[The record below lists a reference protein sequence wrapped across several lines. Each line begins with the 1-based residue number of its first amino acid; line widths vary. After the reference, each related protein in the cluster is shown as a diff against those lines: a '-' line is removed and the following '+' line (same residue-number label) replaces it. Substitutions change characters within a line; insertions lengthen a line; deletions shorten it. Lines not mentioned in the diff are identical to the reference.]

1 LKTAFVSKCNS
12 LLTSENQKFT
22 DLPTSKSSIKMSDLL
37 NFNLP
42 KHEENAIIKV
52 VGVGGGGSNAV
63 NYMYNKGINGVDFV
77 VCNTDA
83 QALDNSPILNKMQ
96 LGHTLTKGRGAGARP
111 EVGRD
116 AAMESIEEIRA
127 LFHSDLQM
135 VFVTA
140 GMGGGTG
147 TGAAPVI
154 AQVAKEMGILT
165 VGIVTVPFA
174 FENKK
179 RTAQATAGIE
189 EMRKAVDTLLIIR
202 NDKLR
207 ELYGN
212 LSLSNAF
219 SHADDVL
226 CTAAK
231 SIAELITITGIVN
244 VDMNDV
250 ITVMRGSGVAIM
262 GSGRAQGE
270 DQAIRAVQMAME
282 SPLLNDDDITGASH
296 ILLNITYGNNELKMD
311 EIGEITDFIQ
321 DLAGPEADI
330 IWGYGKDEQLGEDI
344 CVNVIATGF
353 AAKEIATLLP
363 LNAVKEAP
371 APTPVFVLGDA
382 PTVAV
387 VEPSPVVE
395 ENPVFTLDTTPVV
408 EEAPAAMPVA
418 VVVEETPVVAETAPL
433 TEMPVAEVTEEPFKL
448 VVADE
453 IELEIENSFESN
465 PTVEEPIKQGAL
477 FSFEEFEKAELANAE
492 MMKMEVE
499 EPEIPE
505 LSTFKIQE
513 NNTAE
518 TPVIPSFESIRQTS
532 DREIPETQMTFK
544 PEVVAEN
551 RPPRTELMARNKERE
566 ARIREYTMRMKSP
579 NGLNE
584 LENEPAYLRRKV
596 TLDEGTHSSENTVSR
611 TISREVTD
619 ENGNTRIELRSNN
632 PYLHDNVD

>member
-1 LKTAFVSKCNS
+1 
-12 LLTSENQKFT
+12 
-22 DLPTSKSSIKMSDLL
+22 MSDLL

-42 KHEENAIIKV
+42 KQEENAIIKV

-63 NYMYNKGINGVDFV
+63 NYMFNKGINGVDFV

-116 AAMESIEEIRA
+116 AAMESIEEIRE

-321 DLAGPEADI
+321 ELAGPEADI

-382 PTVAV
+382 PAAG

-395 ENPVFTLDTTPVV
+395 ENPVFTLENTPEV
-408 EEAPAAMPVA
+408 EEIPVA
-418 VVVEETPVVAETAPL
+418 PVAEVVVETPIIAETAQL
-433 TEMPVAEVTEEPFKL
+433 AEMPIAEVTEEPFKL

-453 IELEIENSFESN
+453 IELEIENTFEAN
-465 PTVEEPIKQGAL
+465 ATAEEPIKQGAL
-477 FSFEEFEKAELANAE
+477 FSFAEFEKAELANE
-492 MMKMEVE
+492 ETVKMELE

-513 NNTAE
+513 NNTTD
-518 TPVIPSFESIRQTS
+518 TPVIPSFESIGPTS
-532 DREIPETQMTFK
+532 DRVISETQMTFK
-544 PEVVAEN
+544 PEVVVEN

-596 TLDEGTHSSENTVSR
+596 TLDEGNHSSENTVSR

>member
-1 LKTAFVSKCNS
+1 
-12 LLTSENQKFT
+12 
-22 DLPTSKSSIKMSDLL
+22 MSDLL

-42 KHEENAIIKV
+42 KQEENAIIKV

-83 QALDNSPILNKMQ
+83 QSLDNSPILNKMQ

-262 GSGRAQGE
+262 GSGRANGE
-270 DQAIRAVQMAME
+270 GQALRAVQMAME

-382 PTVAV
+382 PTAV

-408 EEAPAAMPVA
+408 EETPEAPVA
-418 VVVEETPVVAETAPL
+418 AVVEETPMVAETAPL
-433 TEMPVAEVTEEPFKL
+433 AETHVETELTEEPFKL
-448 VVADE
+448 VIADE

-465 PTVEEPIKQGAL
+465 PTVEEPVKQGAL
-477 FSFEEFEKAELANAE
+477 FSFAEFEKAELANE
-492 MMKMEVE
+492 EPVKMELDE
-499 EPEIPE
+499 NEIPS
-505 LSTFKIQE
+505 LSIFKIQE
-513 NNTAE
+513 NTTAE
-518 TPVIPSFESIRQTS
+518 TPVIPSFESIGQTS
-532 DREIPETQMTFK
+532 DRVIPETQMTFK
-544 PEVVAEN
+544 PQVVAEN

-619 ENGNTRIELRSNN
+619 ENGNTRIELRTNN
-632 PYLHDNVD
+632 PFLHDNVD

>member
-1 LKTAFVSKCNS
+1 
-12 LLTSENQKFT
+12 
-22 DLPTSKSSIKMSDLL
+22 MSDLL

-42 KHEENAIIKV
+42 KQEENAIIKV

-63 NYMYNKGINGVDFV
+63 NYMFNKGINGVDFV

-83 QALDNSPILNKMQ
+83 QSLDNSPILNKMQ

-127 LFHSDLQM
+127 LFTPDLQM

-231 SIAELITITGIVN
+231 TIAELITITGIVN

-262 GSGRAQGE
+262 GSGRANGE
-270 DQAIRAVQMAME
+270 GQALRAVQLAME

-321 DLAGPEADI
+321 ELAGPEADI

-371 APTPVFVLGDA
+371 APAAVFILGDA
-382 PTVAV
+382 PTAQ
-387 VEPSPVVE
+387 VEVVE
-395 ENPVFTLDTTPVV
+395 EI
-408 EEAPAAMPVA
+408 PA
-418 VVVEETPVVAETAPL
+418 VVAETDTM
-433 TEMPVAEVTEEPFKL
+433 TESAVSEVTEEPFKL
-448 VVADE
+448 VLADE

-465 PTVEEPIKQGAL
+465 PTVEEPVKQVAL
-477 FSFEEFEKAELANAE
+477 FSFAEFEKAELANE
-492 MMKMEVE
+492 ETVKMELE

-513 NNTAE
+513 NTETE
-518 TPVIPSFESIRQTS
+518 TPFVPAFESIRPTS
-532 DREIPETQMTFK
+532 DREVPEVQMTFK
-544 PEVVAEN
+544 QEVATEN
-551 RPPRTELMARNKERE
+551 RPPRTELQARNKERE

-584 LENEPAYLRRKV
+584 LESEPAFMRRKV
-596 TLDEGTHSSENTVSR
+596 TLDEGNHSSENTVSR

-619 ENGNTRIELRSNN
+619 ENGNTRIELRTNN
-632 PYLHDNVD
+632 PFLHDNVD

>member
-1 LKTAFVSKCNS
+1 M
-12 LLTSENQKFT
+12 SE
-22 DLPTSKSSIKMSDLL
+22 LL

-42 KHEENAIIKV
+42 KQEENAIIKV

-63 NYMYNKGINGVDFV
+63 NYMFNKGINGVDFV

-83 QALDNSPILNKMQ
+83 QSLDNSPILNKMQ

-127 LFHSDLQM
+127 LFTPDLQM

-231 SIAELITITGIVN
+231 TIAELITITGIVN

-262 GSGRAQGE
+262 GSGRANGE
-270 DQAIRAVQMAME
+270 GQALRAVQLAME

-321 DLAGPEADI
+321 ELAGPEADI

-363 LNAVKEAP
+363 LNAVKEVPAP
-371 APTPVFVLGDA
+371 AAVFILGDTPTA
-382 PTVAV
+382 PVAV
-387 VEPSPVVE
+387 VEE
-395 ENPVFTLDTTPVV
+395 I
-408 EEAPAAMPVA
+408 PAI
-418 VVVEETPVVAETAPL
+418 VAETDTM
-433 TEMPVAEVTEEPFKL
+433 TESTVSEVAEEPFKL
-448 VVADE
+448 VLADE

-465 PTVEEPIKQGAL
+465 PTVEEPVKQVAL
-477 FSFEEFEKAELANAE
+477 FSFAEFEKADLANE
-492 MMKMEVE
+492 ETVKMELE
-499 EPEIPE
+499 EPAIPE

-513 NNTAE
+513 YTETE
-518 TPVIPSFESIRQTS
+518 TPFTPAFESIHPTS
-532 DREIPETQMTFK
+532 DREVPEVQMTFK
-544 PEVVAEN
+544 QEVATEN
-551 RPPRTELMARNKERE
+551 RPPRTELQARNKERE

-579 NGLNE
+579 SGLNE
-584 LENEPAYLRRKV
+584 LESEPAFMRRKV
-596 TLDEGTHSSENTVSR
+596 TLDEGNHSSENTVSR

-619 ENGNTRIELRSNN
+619 ENGNTRIELRTNN
-632 PYLHDNVD
+632 PFLHDNVD

>member
-1 LKTAFVSKCNS
+1 
-12 LLTSENQKFT
+12 
-22 DLPTSKSSIKMSDLL
+22 MSDLL

-42 KHEENAIIKV
+42 KQEENAIIKV

-63 NYMYNKGINGVDFV
+63 NYMFNKGINGVDFV

-83 QALDNSPILNKMQ
+83 QSLDNSPILNKMQ

-127 LFHSDLQM
+127 LFNSDLQM

-231 SIAELITITGIVN
+231 TIAELITITGIVN

-262 GSGRAQGE
+262 GSGRTNGE
-270 DQAIRAVQMAME
+270 GQALRAVQLAME

-321 DLAGPEADI
+321 ELAGPEADI

-371 APTPVFVLGDA
+371 APAAVFILGDA
-382 PTVAV
+382 PAAPVAV
-387 VEPSPVVE
+387 VEE
-395 ENPVFTLDTTPVV
+395 I
-408 EEAPAAMPVA
+408 PA
-418 VVVEETPVVAETAPL
+418 VVAETDTL
-433 TEMPVAEVTEEPFKL
+433 TETPVSEVNEEPFKL
-448 VVADE
+448 VLADE

-465 PTVEEPIKQGAL
+465 PTVEEPVKQVAL
-477 FSFEEFEKAELANAE
+477 FSFAEFEKAELASE
-492 MMKMEVE
+492 ETVKMELE
-499 EPEIPE
+499 EPAIPE

-513 NNTAE
+513 ITE
-518 TPVIPSFESIRQTS
+518 TEASFTPAFESIRPTS
-532 DREIPETQMTFK
+532 DREIPEVQMTFK
-544 PEVVAEN
+544 QEVAIEN
-551 RPPRTELMARNKERE
+551 RPPRTELQARNKERE
-566 ARIREYTMRMKSP
+566 ARIREYTMRMKSQT
-579 NGLNE
+579 GLNE
-584 LENEPAYLRRKV
+584 LESEPAFMRRKV
-596 TLDEGTHSSENTVSR
+596 TLDEGNHSSENTVSR

-619 ENGNTRIELRSNN
+619 ENGNTRIELRTNN
-632 PYLHDNVD
+632 PFLHDNVD

>member
-1 LKTAFVSKCNS
+1 
-12 LLTSENQKFT
+12 
-22 DLPTSKSSIKMSDLL
+22 MSDLL

-42 KHEENAIIKV
+42 KQEENAIIKV

-63 NYMYNKGINGVDFV
+63 NYMFNKGINGVDFV

-83 QALDNSPILNKMQ
+83 QSLDNSPILNKMQ

-127 LFHSDLQM
+127 LFNSDLQM

-231 SIAELITITGIVN
+231 TIAELITITGIVN

-262 GSGRAQGE
+262 GSGRANGE
-270 DQAIRAVQMAME
+270 GQALRAVQLAME

-321 DLAGPEADI
+321 ELAGPEADI

-371 APTPVFVLGDA
+371 APAAVFILGDA
-382 PTVAV
+382 PAAPVAV
-387 VEPSPVVE
+387 VEE
-395 ENPVFTLDTTPVV
+395 I
-408 EEAPAAMPVA
+408 PA
-418 VVVEETPVVAETAPL
+418 VVAETDTL
-433 TEMPVAEVTEEPFKL
+433 TESAVSEVNEEPFKL
-448 VVADE
+448 VLADE

-465 PTVEEPIKQGAL
+465 PTVEEPVKQVAL
-477 FSFEEFEKAELANAE
+477 FSFAEFEKAELASE
-492 MMKMEVE
+492 ETVKMELE
-499 EPEIPE
+499 EPAIPE

-513 NNTAE
+513 ITE
-518 TPVIPSFESIRQTS
+518 TEASFTPAFESIRPTS
-532 DREIPETQMTFK
+532 DREIPEVQMTFK
-544 PEVVAEN
+544 QEVAIEN
-551 RPPRTELMARNKERE
+551 RPPRTELQARNKERE
-566 ARIREYTMRMKSP
+566 ARIREYTMRMKSQT
-579 NGLNE
+579 GLNE
-584 LENEPAYLRRKV
+584 LESEPAFMRRKV
-596 TLDEGTHSSENTVSR
+596 TLDEGNHSSENTVSR

-619 ENGNTRIELRSNN
+619 ENGNTRIELRTNN
-632 PYLHDNVD
+632 PFLHDNVD

>member
-1 LKTAFVSKCNS
+1 V
-12 LLTSENQKFT
+12 LTSENQNIT
-22 DLPTSKSSIKMSDLL
+22 DLPTSKSYFKMSDLL

-42 KHEENAIIKV
+42 KQEENAIIKV

-63 NYMYNKGINGVDFV
+63 NYMFNKGINGVDFV

-83 QALDNSPILNKMQ
+83 QSLDNSPILNKMQ

-262 GSGRAQGE
+262 GSGRAHGE

-321 DLAGPEADI
+321 ELAGPEADI

-353 AAKEIATLLP
+353 APKEIATLLP

-371 APTPVFVLGDA
+371 EPTPVFVLADA
-382 PTVAV
+382 PTVAA

-395 ENPVFTLDTTPVV
+395 ENPVFSLETTPDV
-408 EEAPAAMPVA
+408 EEETLAPVA
-418 VVVEETPVVAETAPL
+418 VVEEETTVVAETAPMIE
-433 TEMPVAEVTEEPFKL
+433 TPVAEVTEEPFKL
-448 VVADE
+448 VLADE
-453 IELEIENSFESN
+453 IELEIENSFEVN
-465 PTVEEPIKQGAL
+465 PTVEEEPVKQVGL
-477 FSFEEFEKAELANAE
+477 FSFEEFEREELA
-492 MMKMEVE
+492 KMELQE

-513 NNTAE
+513 NTTAE
-518 TPVIPSFESIRQTS
+518 IPVLPSFESIRQTS
-532 DREIPETQMTFK
+532 DRLIPETQMTFK
-544 PEVVAEN
+544 QEQVSEN

-566 ARIREYTMRMKSP
+566 SRIREYTMRMKSP

-619 ENGNTRIELRSNN
+619 ENGNTRIELRTNN
-632 PYLHDNVD
+632 PFLHDNVD

>member
-1 LKTAFVSKCNS
+1 M
-12 LLTSENQKFT
+12 FT
-22 DLPTSKSSIKMSDLL
+22 DLPTSKSFIKMSDLL

-42 KHEENAIIKV
+42 KQEENAIIKV

-63 NYMYNKGINGVDFV
+63 NYMFNEGINGVDFV

-83 QALDNSPILNKMQ
+83 QALDNSPIINKMQ

-262 GSGRAQGE
+262 GSGRANGE
-270 DQAIRAVQMAME
+270 GQALRAVQMAME

-321 DLAGPEADI
+321 ELAGPEADI

-353 AAKEIATLLP
+353 APKEIATLLP
-363 LNAVKEAP
+363 LNAVKEVP
-371 APTPVFVLGDA
+371 EPTPVFVLAEVATVDA
-382 PTVAV
+382 
-387 VEPSPVVE
+387 VEPSPVAE
-395 ENPVFTLDTTPVV
+395 ENPVFSLDTTPVV
-408 EEAPAAMPVA
+408 EEETTAPIAL
-418 VVVEETPVVAETAPL
+418 VEEAPIVAETTSLA
-433 TEMPVAEVTEEPFKL
+433 EMPVAEVTEEPFRL
-448 VVADE
+448 VIADE
-453 IELEIENSFESN
+453 IEMEIENSFEVN
-465 PTVEEPIKQGAL
+465 PTVEEPVKQVAL

-492 MMKMEVE
+492 LAKMELQE
-499 EPEIPE
+499 ETEIPE
-505 LSTFKIQE
+505 LSRFKLQE
-513 NNTAE
+513 NTSAE
-518 TPVIPSFESIRQTS
+518 TPVIPSFESIRPNS
-532 DREIPETQMTFK
+532 DRLIPETQMTFK
-544 PEVVAEN
+544 TEIVTEN

-619 ENGNTRIELRSNN
+619 ENGNTRIELRTNN
-632 PYLHDNVD
+632 PFLHDNVD

>member
-1 LKTAFVSKCNS
+1 
-12 LLTSENQKFT
+12 
-22 DLPTSKSSIKMSDLL
+22 MSDLL

-42 KHEENAIIKV
+42 KQEENAIIKV

-63 NYMYNKGINGVDFV
+63 NYMFNKGINGVDFV

-83 QALDNSPILNKMQ
+83 QSLDNSPILNKMQ

-127 LFHSDLQM
+127 LFTPDLQM

-262 GSGRAQGE
+262 GSGRANGE
-270 DQAIRAVQMAME
+270 GQALRAVQLAME

-321 DLAGPEADI
+321 ELAGPEADI

-363 LNAVKEAP
+363 LNAVKETPAP
-371 APTPVFVLGDA
+371 AAVFILGDA
-382 PTVAV
+382 PTAPVAV
-387 VEPSPVVE
+387 VEE
-395 ENPVFTLDTTPVV
+395 I
-408 EEAPAAMPVA
+408 PAVIA
-418 VVVEETPVVAETAPL
+418 ETETMTESTVSEVAE
-433 TEMPVAEVTEEPFKL
+433 ESFKL
-448 VVADE
+448 VLADE

-465 PTVEEPIKQGAL
+465 PTVEEPVKQVAM
-477 FSFEEFEKAELANAE
+477 FSFAEFEKAELANE
-492 MMKMEVE
+492 ETVKMELE

-513 NNTAE
+513 NTETE
-518 TPVIPSFESIRQTS
+518 TPFVPAFESIRPTS
-532 DREIPETQMTFK
+532 DREVPEVQMTFK
-544 PEVVAEN
+544 QEVATEN
-551 RPPRTELMARNKERE
+551 RPPRTELQARNKERE

-584 LENEPAYLRRKV
+584 LESEPAFMRRKV
-596 TLDEGTHSSENTVSR
+596 TLDEGNHSSENTVSR

-619 ENGNTRIELRSNN
+619 ENGNTRIELRTNN
-632 PYLHDNVD
+632 PFLHDNVD

>member
-1 LKTAFVSKCNS
+1 
-12 LLTSENQKFT
+12 
-22 DLPTSKSSIKMSDLL
+22 MSDLL

-42 KHEENAIIKV
+42 KQEENAIIKV

-63 NYMYNKGINGVDFV
+63 NYMFNKGINGVDFV

-83 QALDNSPILNKMQ
+83 QSLDNSPILNKMQ

-127 LFHSDLQM
+127 LFNSDLQM

-262 GSGRAQGE
+262 GSGRANGE
-270 DQAIRAVQMAME
+270 DQAIRAVQLAME

-321 DLAGPEADI
+321 ELAGPEADI
-330 IWGYGKDEQLGEDI
+330 IWGYGKDEQLGDDI

-363 LNAVKEAP
+363 LNAVKETPAP
-371 APTPVFVLGDA
+371 AAVFILGET
-382 PTVAV
+382 PTVPVAV
-387 VEPSPVVE
+387 IEPSPIVE
-395 ENPVFTLDTTPVV
+395 ENPVFTLDSTPVV
-408 EEAPAAMPVA
+408 EENPIIAEATAINESPVS
-418 VVVEETPVVAETAPL
+418 ET
-433 TEMPVAEVTEEPFKL
+433 TEEPFKL
-448 VVADE
+448 VLADE

-465 PTVEEPIKQGAL
+465 PSVEEPVKQVAL
-477 FSFEEFEKAELANAE
+477 FSFEEFEKEELA
-492 MMKMEVE
+492 KMELE

-513 NNTAE
+513 NNSAE
-518 TPVIPSFESIRQTS
+518 TQFIPEFESIRSAS
-532 DREIPETQMTFK
+532 DREVPEVQMTFK
-544 PEVVAEN
+544 QEVIAEN
-551 RPPRTELMARNKERE
+551 RPPRTELQARNKERE

-584 LENEPAYLRRKV
+584 LESEPAFMRRKV
-596 TLDEGTHSSENTVSR
+596 TLDEGNHSSENTVSR

-619 ENGNTRIELRSNN
+619 ENGNTRIELRTNN
-632 PYLHDNVD
+632 PFLHDNVD

>member
-1 LKTAFVSKCNS
+1 
-12 LLTSENQKFT
+12 
-22 DLPTSKSSIKMSDLL
+22 MSDLL

-42 KHEENAIIKV
+42 KQEENAIIKV
-52 VGVGGGGSNAV
+52 VGVGGGGSNAL
-63 NYMYNKGINGVDFV
+63 NYMFNKGINGVDFV

-83 QALDNSPILNKMQ
+83 QSLDNSPILNKMQ

-127 LFHSDLQM
+127 LFTPDLQM

-262 GSGRAQGE
+262 GSGRANGE
-270 DQAIRAVQMAME
+270 GQALRAVQLAME

-321 DLAGPEADI
+321 ELAGPEADI

-363 LNAVKEAP
+363 LNAVKETPAP
-371 APTPVFVLGDA
+371 AAVFILGDA
-382 PTVAV
+382 P
-387 VEPSPVVE
+387 
-395 ENPVFTLDTTPVV
+395 
-408 EEAPAAMPVA
+408 AAPVA
-418 VVVEETPVVAETAPL
+418 VVVVEEIPAVVAEADII
-433 TEMPVAEVTEEPFKL
+433 TESTVSEVTEEPFKL
-448 VVADE
+448 VLADE

-465 PTVEEPIKQGAL
+465 PTVEEPVKQVAL
-477 FSFEEFEKAELANAE
+477 FSFAEFEKAELANE
-492 MMKMEVE
+492 ETVKMELE

-513 NNTAE
+513 NTETE
-518 TPVIPSFESIRQTS
+518 TPFVPAFESIRPTS
-532 DREIPETQMTFK
+532 DREVPEVQMTFK
-544 PEVVAEN
+544 QEVATEN
-551 RPPRTELMARNKERE
+551 RPPRTELQARNKERE

-584 LENEPAYLRRKV
+584 LESEPAFMRRKV
-596 TLDEGTHSSENTVSR
+596 TLDEGNHSSENTVSR

-619 ENGNTRIELRSNN
+619 ENGNTRIELRTNN
-632 PYLHDNVD
+632 PFLHDNVD

>member
-1 LKTAFVSKCNS
+1 
-12 LLTSENQKFT
+12 
-22 DLPTSKSSIKMSDLL
+22 MSDLL

-63 NYMYNKGINGVDFV
+63 NYMFNKGINGVDFV

-83 QALDNSPILNKMQ
+83 QSLDNSPILNKMQ

-262 GSGRAQGE
+262 GSGRAHGE

-321 DLAGPEADI
+321 ELAGPEADI

-353 AAKEIATLLP
+353 APKEIATLLP

-371 APTPVFVLGDA
+371 EPTPVFVLADA
-382 PTVAV
+382 PLVAA

-395 ENPVFTLDTTPVV
+395 ENPVFTLETTPVAEEETIAPVAVV
-408 EEAPAAMPVA
+408 EEAPI
-418 VVVEETPVVAETAPL
+418 VAETAPL
-433 TEMPVAEVTEEPFKL
+433 IEIPLADVKEEPFKL
-448 VVADE
+448 VLADE
-453 IELEIENSFESN
+453 IELEIENSFEVN
-465 PTVEEPIKQGAL
+465 PTVEEPLKQVAL
-477 FSFEEFEKAELANAE
+477 FSFEEFEKAELANEELA
-492 MMKMEVE
+492 KMELQE
-499 EPEIPE
+499 ENEIPE

-513 NNTAE
+513 NTTAE
-518 TPVIPSFESIRQTS
+518 IPAIPNFESIRPLS
-532 DREIPETQMTFK
+532 DRAIPETQMTFK
-544 PEVVAEN
+544 TEAVTEN
-551 RPPRTELMARNKERE
+551 RPPRAELMARNKERE
-566 ARIREYTMRMKSP
+566 GRIREYTMRMKSP

-596 TLDEGTHSSENTVSR
+596 TLDEGSHSSENTVSR

-619 ENGNTRIELRSNN
+619 ENGNTRIELRTNN
-632 PYLHDNVD
+632 PFLHDNVD

>member
-1 LKTAFVSKCNS
+1 M
-12 LLTSENQKFT
+12 FT
-22 DLPTSKSSIKMSDLL
+22 DLPTSKSFIKMSDLL

-42 KHEENAIIKV
+42 KQEENAIIKV

-63 NYMYNKGINGVDFV
+63 NYMFNEGINGVDFV

-83 QALDNSPILNKMQ
+83 QALDNSPIINKMQ

-262 GSGRAQGE
+262 GSGRANGE
-270 DQAIRAVQMAME
+270 GQALRAVQMAME

-321 DLAGPEADI
+321 ELAGPEADI

-353 AAKEIATLLP
+353 APKEIATLLP
-363 LNAVKEAP
+363 LNAVKEVP
-371 APTPVFVLGDA
+371 EPTPVFVLAEVATVDA
-382 PTVAV
+382 
-387 VEPSPVVE
+387 VEPSPVAE
-395 ENPVFTLDTTPVV
+395 ENPVFSLDTTPVV
-408 EEAPAAMPVA
+408 EEETTAPIAL
-418 VVVEETPVVAETAPL
+418 VEEAPIVAETTSLA
-433 TEMPVAEVTEEPFKL
+433 EMPVTEVTEEPFRL
-448 VVADE
+448 VIADE
-453 IELEIENSFESN
+453 IEMEIENSFEVN
-465 PTVEEPIKQGAL
+465 PTVEEPVKQVAL

-492 MMKMEVE
+492 LAKMELQE
-499 EPEIPE
+499 ETEIPE
-505 LSTFKIQE
+505 LSRFKLQE
-513 NNTAE
+513 NTSVE
-518 TPVIPSFESIRQTS
+518 TPVIPSFESIRPNS
-532 DREIPETQMTFK
+532 DRLIPETQMTFK
-544 PEVVAEN
+544 TEIVTEN

-619 ENGNTRIELRSNN
+619 ENGNTRIELRTNN
-632 PYLHDNVD
+632 PFLHDNVD

>member
-1 LKTAFVSKCNS
+1 
-12 LLTSENQKFT
+12 
-22 DLPTSKSSIKMSDLL
+22 MSDLL

-63 NYMYNKGINGVDFV
+63 NYMFNKGINGVDFV

-83 QALDNSPILNKMQ
+83 QSLDNSPILNKMQ

-262 GSGRAQGE
+262 GSGRAHGE

-353 AAKEIATLLP
+353 APKEIATLLP
-363 LNAVKEAP
+363 LNAVKEIP
-371 APTPVFVLGDA
+371 EPTPVFLLADA

-408 EEAPAAMPVA
+408 EEEITAPIA
-418 VVVEETPVVAETAPL
+418 VVEEAPIVAETAPL
-433 TEMPVAEVTEEPFKL
+433 AEMPVAEVSEEPFKL
-448 VVADE
+448 VLADE
-453 IELEIENSFESN
+453 IELEIENSFEVN
-465 PTVEEPIKQGAL
+465 PTVEEPLKQVAL
-477 FSFEEFEKAELANAE
+477 FSFEEFEKAELANEELA
-492 MMKMEVE
+492 KMELQE
-499 EPEIPE
+499 E
-505 LSTFKIQE
+505 
-513 NNTAE
+513 NE
-518 TPVIPSFESIRQTS
+518 TPVIPSFESIRPTS
-532 DREIPETQMTFK
+532 DRLIPETQMTFK
-544 PEVVAEN
+544 QEVITEN

-566 ARIREYTMRMKSP
+566 GRIREYTMRMKSP

-619 ENGNTRIELRSNN
+619 ENGNTRIELRTNN
-632 PYLHDNVD
+632 PFLHDNVD

>member
-1 LKTAFVSKCNS
+1 
-12 LLTSENQKFT
+12 
-22 DLPTSKSSIKMSDLL
+22 MSDLL

-42 KHEENAIIKV
+42 KQEENAIIKV

-63 NYMYNKGINGVDFV
+63 NYMFNKGINGVDFV

-83 QALDNSPILNKMQ
+83 QSLDNSPILNKMQ

-127 LFHSDLQM
+127 LFTPDLQM

-262 GSGRAQGE
+262 GSGRANGE
-270 DQAIRAVQMAME
+270 GQALRAVQLAME

-321 DLAGPEADI
+321 ELAGPEADI

-363 LNAVKEAP
+363 LNAVKETPAP
-371 APTPVFVLGDA
+371 AAVFILGDA
-382 PTVAV
+382 PTAPVAV
-387 VEPSPVVE
+387 VEEIPV
-395 ENPVFTLDTTPVV
+395 
-408 EEAPAAMPVA
+408 
-418 VVVEETPVVAETAPL
+418 VVAETDTM
-433 TEMPVAEVTEEPFKL
+433 TESTVSDVTEEPFKL
-448 VVADE
+448 VLADE

-465 PTVEEPIKQGAL
+465 PTVEEPVKQVAM
-477 FSFEEFEKAELANAE
+477 FSFAEFEKAELASE
-492 MMKMEVE
+492 ETVKMELD

-513 NNTAE
+513 NTETE
-518 TPVIPSFESIRQTS
+518 TPFIPAFESIRPTS
-532 DREIPETQMTFK
+532 DHEVPEVQMTFK
-544 PEVVAEN
+544 QEVATEN
-551 RPPRTELMARNKERE
+551 RPPRTELQARNKERE

-584 LENEPAYLRRKV
+584 LESEPAFMRRKV
-596 TLDEGTHSSENTVSR
+596 TLDEGNHSSENTVSR

-619 ENGNTRIELRSNN
+619 ENGNTRIELRTNN
-632 PYLHDNVD
+632 PFLHDNVD

>member
-1 LKTAFVSKCNS
+1 
-12 LLTSENQKFT
+12 
-22 DLPTSKSSIKMSDLL
+22 MSDLL

-42 KHEENAIIKV
+42 KQEENAIIKV

-63 NYMYNKGINGVDFV
+63 NYMFNKGINGVDFV

-83 QALDNSPILNKMQ
+83 QSLDNSPILNKMQ

-111 EVGRD
+111 EVGRE

-127 LFHSDLQM
+127 LFTPDLQM

-262 GSGRAQGE
+262 GSGRANGE
-270 DQAIRAVQMAME
+270 DQALRAVQLAME

-321 DLAGPEADI
+321 ELAGPEADI

-371 APTPVFVLGDA
+371 APAPVFILGDA
-382 PTVAV
+382 PTAVV

-395 ENPVFTLDTTPVV
+395 ENPVFTLDTNPVV
-408 EEAPAAMPVA
+408 EETPIAPVA
-418 VVVEETPVVAETAPL
+418 VVVEETPVVAETATM
-433 TEMPVAEVTEEPFKL
+433 TETPVSEVTEEPFKL
-448 VVADE
+448 VLADE
-453 IELEIENSFESN
+453 IELEIENTFETN
-465 PTVEEPIKQGAL
+465 PSVEEPAKQVAM
-477 FSFEEFEKAELANAE
+477 FSFEEFEKEELA
-492 MMKMEVE
+492 KMELE

-513 NNTAE
+513 NTAAE
-518 TPVIPSFESIRQTS
+518 TPFIPAFESIRSTS
-532 DREIPETQMTFK
+532 DREVPEVQMTFK
-544 PEVVAEN
+544 QEVVAEN
-551 RPPRTELMARNKERE
+551 RPPRTELQARNKERE

-584 LENEPAYLRRKV
+584 LESEPAFMRRKV
-596 TLDEGTHSSENTVSR
+596 TLDEGNHSSENTVSR

-619 ENGNTRIELRSNN
+619 ENGNTRIELRTNN
-632 PYLHDNVD
+632 PFLHDNVD

>member
-1 LKTAFVSKCNS
+1 
-12 LLTSENQKFT
+12 
-22 DLPTSKSSIKMSDLL
+22 MSDLL

-42 KHEENAIIKV
+42 KQEENAIIKV

-63 NYMYNKGINGVDFV
+63 NYMFNKGINGVDFV

-83 QALDNSPILNKMQ
+83 QSLDNSPILNKMQ

-127 LFHSDLQM
+127 LFTPDLQM

-262 GSGRAQGE
+262 GSGRANGE
-270 DQAIRAVQMAME
+270 GQALRAVQLAME

-321 DLAGPEADI
+321 ELAGPEADI

-363 LNAVKEAP
+363 LNAVKETPAP
-371 APTPVFVLGDA
+371 AAVFILGEA
-382 PTVAV
+382 PAAPVAV
-387 VEPSPVVE
+387 VEE
-395 ENPVFTLDTTPVV
+395 I
-408 EEAPAAMPVA
+408 PA
-418 VVVEETPVVAETAPL
+418 VVAETDII
-433 TEMPVAEVTEEPFKL
+433 TESTVSEVTDEPFKL
-448 VVADE
+448 VLADE

-465 PTVEEPIKQGAL
+465 PTVEEPVKQVAL
-477 FSFEEFEKAELANAE
+477 FSFAEFEKAELANE
-492 MMKMEVE
+492 ETVKMELE

-513 NNTAE
+513 NTETE
-518 TPVIPSFESIRQTS
+518 TPFVPAFESIRPTS
-532 DREIPETQMTFK
+532 DREVPEVQMTFK
-544 PEVVAEN
+544 QEVANEN
-551 RPPRTELMARNKERE
+551 RPPRTELQARNKERE

-584 LENEPAYLRRKV
+584 LESEPAFMRRKV
-596 TLDEGTHSSENTVSR
+596 TLDEGNHSSENTVSR

-619 ENGNTRIELRSNN
+619 ENGNTRIELRTNN
-632 PYLHDNVD
+632 PFLHDNVD

>member
-1 LKTAFVSKCNS
+1 MSNS

-22 DLPTSKSSIKMSDLL
+22 DLPTSKKFIQMSDLL

-42 KHEENAIIKV
+42 KQEENAIIKV

-270 DQAIRAVQMAME
+270 NQAIRAVQMAME

-321 DLAGPEADI
+321 ELAGPEADI
-330 IWGYGKDEQLGEDI
+330 IWGYGKDEQLGDDI

-353 AAKEIATLLP
+353 ATKEIATLLP

-371 APTPVFVLGDA
+371 APTPVFVLDDA
-382 PTVAV
+382 PVSV

-395 ENPVFTLDTTPVV
+395 ENPVFTLDTTSVA
-408 EEAPAAMPVA
+408 EETPIETKSE
-418 VVVEETPVVAETAPL
+418 VVEETPVVAETAPL
-433 TEMPVAEVTEEPFKL
+433 NEIPQTEVTEEPFKL
-448 VVADE
+448 VLADE
-453 IELEIENSFESN
+453 IELEIENTFESN
-465 PTVEEPIKQGAL
+465 PIVEEPVKQVAL
-477 FSFEEFEKAELANAE
+477 FTFEEYEKELENE
-492 MMKMEVE
+492 ESSKMELQ

-513 NNTAE
+513 SNTAE
-518 TPVIPSFESIRQTS
+518 TPVIPNFESIRQTS
-532 DREIPETQMTFK
+532 DRTIPETQMTFK

-579 NGLNE
+579 SGLNE

-619 ENGNTRIELRSNN
+619 ENGNTRIELRTNN
-632 PYLHDNVD
+632 PFLHDNVD

>member
-1 LKTAFVSKCNS
+1 
-12 LLTSENQKFT
+12 
-22 DLPTSKSSIKMSDLL
+22 MSDLL

-42 KHEENAIIKV
+42 KQEENAIIKV
-52 VGVGGGGSNAV
+52 VGVGGGGSNAL
-63 NYMYNKGINGVDFV
+63 NYMFNKGINGVDFV

-83 QALDNSPILNKMQ
+83 QSLDNSPILNKMQ

-127 LFHSDLQM
+127 LFTPDLQM

-262 GSGRAQGE
+262 GSGRANGE
-270 DQAIRAVQMAME
+270 GQALRAVQLAME

-321 DLAGPEADI
+321 ELAGPEADI

-363 LNAVKEAP
+363 LNAVKETPAP
-371 APTPVFVLGDA
+371 AAVFILGDA
-382 PTVAV
+382 P
-387 VEPSPVVE
+387 
-395 ENPVFTLDTTPVV
+395 
-408 EEAPAAMPVA
+408 AAPVA
-418 VVVEETPVVAETAPL
+418 VVVVEEIPAVVAEADII
-433 TEMPVAEVTEEPFKL
+433 TESTVSEVTEEPFKL
-448 VVADE
+448 VLADE

-465 PTVEEPIKQGAL
+465 PTVEEPVKQVAL
-477 FSFEEFEKAELANAE
+477 FSFAEFEKAELANE
-492 MMKMEVE
+492 ETVKMELD

-513 NNTAE
+513 NTETE
-518 TPVIPSFESIRQTS
+518 TPFVPAFESIRPTS
-532 DREIPETQMTFK
+532 DREVPEVQMTFK
-544 PEVVAEN
+544 QEVATEN
-551 RPPRTELMARNKERE
+551 RPPRTELQARNKERE

-584 LENEPAYLRRKV
+584 LESEPAFMRRKV
-596 TLDEGTHSSENTVSR
+596 TLDEGNHSSENTVSR

-619 ENGNTRIELRSNN
+619 ENGNTRIELRTNN
-632 PYLHDNVD
+632 PFLHDNVD

>member
-1 LKTAFVSKCNS
+1 
-12 LLTSENQKFT
+12 
-22 DLPTSKSSIKMSDLL
+22 MSDLL

-42 KHEENAIIKV
+42 KQEENAIIKV

-63 NYMYNKGINGVDFV
+63 NYMFNKGINGVDFV

-83 QALDNSPILNKMQ
+83 QSLDNSPILNKMQ

-262 GSGRAQGE
+262 GSGRANGE
-270 DQAIRAVQMAME
+270 GQALRAVQMAME

-321 DLAGPEADI
+321 ELAGPEADI

-382 PTVAV
+382 PTAV
-387 VEPSPVVE
+387 VEPSPVVD

-408 EEAPAAMPVA
+408 EETPEAPVA

-433 TEMPVAEVTEEPFKL
+433 LETLEVSEEPFKL
-448 VVADE
+448 VIADE

-465 PTVEEPIKQGAL
+465 PTVEEPLKQGAL
-477 FSFEEFEKAELANAE
+477 FSFAEFEKAELANE
-492 MMKMEVE
+492 EPVKMELE
-499 EPEIPE
+499 ENEIPD
-505 LSTFKIQE
+505 LSIFKIQE
-513 NNTAE
+513 NTTAE
-518 TPVIPSFESIRQTS
+518 IPVIPSFESIGQTS
-532 DREIPETQMTFK
+532 DRLIPETQMTFK

-619 ENGNTRIELRSNN
+619 ENGNTRIELRTNN
-632 PYLHDNVD
+632 PFLHDNVD

>member
-1 LKTAFVSKCNS
+1 
-12 LLTSENQKFT
+12 
-22 DLPTSKSSIKMSDLL
+22 MSDLL

-321 DLAGPEADI
+321 ELAGPEADI

-382 PTVAV
+382 PAAVV

-395 ENPVFTLDTTPVV
+395 ENPVFTLDTNPVV
-408 EEAPAAMPVA
+408 EETPIAPVA

-433 TEMPVAEVTEEPFKL
+433 NEMPVAEVTEEPFKL

-477 FSFEEFEKAELANAE
+477 FSFEEFEKAEMANE
-492 MMKMEVE
+492 GLVKMEME

-513 NNTAE
+513 SNTAE

-532 DREIPETQMTFK
+532 DRMIPETQMTFK

-596 TLDEGTHSSENTVSR
+596 TLDEGNHSSENTVSR

-619 ENGNTRIELRSNN
+619 ENGNTRIELRTNN
-632 PYLHDNVD
+632 PFLHDNVD

>member
-1 LKTAFVSKCNS
+1 
-12 LLTSENQKFT
+12 
-22 DLPTSKSSIKMSDLL
+22 MSDLL

-42 KHEENAIIKV
+42 KQEENAIIKV
-52 VGVGGGGSNAV
+52 VGVGGGGSNAL
-63 NYMYNKGINGVDFV
+63 NYMFNKGINGVDFV

-83 QALDNSPILNKMQ
+83 QSLDNSPILNKMQ

-127 LFHSDLQM
+127 LFTPDLQM

-262 GSGRAQGE
+262 GSGRANGE
-270 DQAIRAVQMAME
+270 GQALRAVQLAME

-321 DLAGPEADI
+321 ELAGPEADI

-363 LNAVKEAP
+363 LNAVKETPAP
-371 APTPVFVLGDA
+371 AAVFILGDA
-382 PTVAV
+382 PAAPVAI
-387 VEPSPVVE
+387 VE
-395 ENPVFTLDTTPVV
+395 EI
-408 EEAPAAMPVA
+408 PA
-418 VVVEETPVVAETAPL
+418 VVAETDII
-433 TEMPVAEVTEEPFKL
+433 TESTVSEVTEEPFKL
-448 VVADE
+448 VLADE

-465 PTVEEPIKQGAL
+465 PTVEEPVKQVAL
-477 FSFEEFEKAELANAE
+477 FSFAEFEKAELANE
-492 MMKMEVE
+492 ETVKMELE

-513 NNTAE
+513 NTETE
-518 TPVIPSFESIRQTS
+518 TPFVPAFESIRPTS
-532 DREIPETQMTFK
+532 DREVPEVQMTFK
-544 PEVVAEN
+544 QEVATEN
-551 RPPRTELMARNKERE
+551 RPPRTELQARNKERE

-584 LENEPAYLRRKV
+584 LESEPAFMRRKV
-596 TLDEGTHSSENTVSR
+596 TLDEGNHSSENTVSR

-619 ENGNTRIELRSNN
+619 ENGNTRIELRTNN
-632 PYLHDNVD
+632 PFLHDNVD

>member
-1 LKTAFVSKCNS
+1 
-12 LLTSENQKFT
+12 
-22 DLPTSKSSIKMSDLL
+22 MSDLL

-42 KHEENAIIKV
+42 KQEENAIIKV

-63 NYMYNKGINGVDFV
+63 NYMFNKGINGVDFV

-83 QALDNSPILNKMQ
+83 QSLDNSPILNKMQ

-127 LFHSDLQM
+127 LFTPDLQM

-262 GSGRAQGE
+262 GSGRANGE
-270 DQAIRAVQMAME
+270 GQALRAVQLAME

-321 DLAGPEADI
+321 ELAGPEADI

-363 LNAVKEAP
+363 LNAIKETPAP
-371 APTPVFVLGDA
+371 AAVFILGDA
-382 PTVAV
+382 PTAPVAV
-387 VEPSPVVE
+387 VEE
-395 ENPVFTLDTTPVV
+395 I
-408 EEAPAAMPVA
+408 PA
-418 VVVEETPVVAETAPL
+418 VVAETDTI
-433 TEMPVAEVTEEPFKL
+433 TESTVSEVTEEPFKL
-448 VVADE
+448 VLADE

-465 PTVEEPIKQGAL
+465 PTVEEPVKQVAL
-477 FSFEEFEKAELANAE
+477 FSFAEFEKAELANE
-492 MMKMEVE
+492 ETVKMELD

-513 NNTAE
+513 NTETE
-518 TPVIPSFESIRQTS
+518 TPFVPAFESIRPTS
-532 DREIPETQMTFK
+532 DREVPEVQMTFK
-544 PEVVAEN
+544 QEVATEN
-551 RPPRTELMARNKERE
+551 RPPRTELQARNKERE

-584 LENEPAYLRRKV
+584 LESEPAFMRRKV
-596 TLDEGTHSSENTVSR
+596 TLDEGNHSSENTVSR

-619 ENGNTRIELRSNN
+619 ENGNTRIELRTNN
-632 PYLHDNVD
+632 PFLHDNVD

>member
-1 LKTAFVSKCNS
+1 
-12 LLTSENQKFT
+12 
-22 DLPTSKSSIKMSDLL
+22 MSDLL

-321 DLAGPEADI
+321 ELAGPEADI

-363 LNAVKEAP
+363 LNVVKEAP

-382 PTVAV
+382 PGAVV

-395 ENPVFTLDTTPVV
+395 ENPVFTLDTNPVV
-408 EEAPAAMPVA
+408 DETPIVPVA
-418 VVVEETPVVAETAPL
+418 VVVEETPKVAETAPL
-433 TEMPVAEVTEEPFKL
+433 NEMPVAEVTEEPFKL

-453 IELEIENSFESN
+453 IELEIENTFESN
-465 PTVEEPIKQGAL
+465 PNLEEPIRQGAL
-477 FSFEEFEKAELANAE
+477 FSFEEFEKAELANE
-492 MMKMEVE
+492 ELVKMEME

-532 DREIPETQMTFK
+532 DSMIPETQMTFK

-596 TLDEGTHSSENTVSR
+596 TLDEGNHSSENTVSR

-619 ENGNTRIELRSNN
+619 ENGNTRIELRTNN
-632 PYLHDNVD
+632 PFLHDNVD

>member
-1 LKTAFVSKCNS
+1 
-12 LLTSENQKFT
+12 
-22 DLPTSKSSIKMSDLL
+22 
-37 NFNLP
+37 
-42 KHEENAIIKV
+42 
-52 VGVGGGGSNAV
+52 
-63 NYMYNKGINGVDFV
+63 
-77 VCNTDA
+77 
-83 QALDNSPILNKMQ
+83 MQ

-262 GSGRAQGE
+262 GSGRAHGE

-321 DLAGPEADI
+321 ELAGPEADI

-353 AAKEIATLLP
+353 APKEIATLLP
-363 LNAVKEAP
+363 LNAVKEVP
-371 APTPVFVLGDA
+371 EPTPVFVLADV
-382 PTVAV
+382 PTVAA

-395 ENPVFTLDTTPVV
+395 ENPVFTLDTAPVVEEETIATVAVV
-408 EEAPAAMPVA
+408 EEAPI
-418 VVVEETPVVAETAPL
+418 VAETAPL
-433 TEMPVAEVTEEPFKL
+433 VEMPVAEVTEEPFKL
-448 VVADE
+448 VLADE
-453 IELEIENSFESN
+453 IELEIENSFEVN
-465 PTVEEPIKQGAL
+465 PTVEEPLKQVAL
-477 FSFEEFEKAELANAE
+477 FSFEEFEKAELANEELA
-492 MMKMEVE
+492 KMELQE
-499 EPEIPE
+499 ENEIPE
-505 LSTFKIQE
+505 LSTFKLQE
-513 NNTAE
+513 NTSAE
-518 TPVIPSFESIRQTS
+518 TPVIPSFESIRPLS
-532 DREIPETQMTFK
+532 DRAIPETQMTFK
-544 PEVVAEN
+544 TEVITEN

-566 ARIREYTMRMKSP
+566 GRIREYTMRMKSP

-611 TISREVTD
+611 TISKEVTD
-619 ENGNTRIELRSNN
+619 ENGNTRIELRTNN
-632 PYLHDNVD
+632 PFLHDNVD

>member
-1 LKTAFVSKCNS
+1 
-12 LLTSENQKFT
+12 
-22 DLPTSKSSIKMSDLL
+22 MSDLL

-42 KHEENAIIKV
+42 KQEENAIIKV

-63 NYMYNKGINGVDFV
+63 NYMFNKGINGVDFV

-83 QALDNSPILNKMQ
+83 QSLDNSPILNKMQ

-127 LFHSDLQM
+127 LFNPDLQM

-262 GSGRAQGE
+262 GSGRANGE
-270 DQAIRAVQMAME
+270 GQALRAVQLAME

-321 DLAGPEADI
+321 ELAGPEADI

-363 LNAVKEAP
+363 LNAVKETPAP
-371 APTPVFVLGDA
+371 AAVFILGDA
-382 PTVAV
+382 PTAPFAV
-387 VEPSPVVE
+387 VEE
-395 ENPVFTLDTTPVV
+395 I
-408 EEAPAAMPVA
+408 PA
-418 VVVEETPVVAETAPL
+418 VVAETDTI
-433 TEMPVAEVTEEPFKL
+433 TESTVAEVTEEPFKL
-448 VVADE
+448 VLADE

-465 PTVEEPIKQGAL
+465 PTVEEPVKQVAL
-477 FSFEEFEKAELANAE
+477 FSFAEFEKAELANE
-492 MMKMEVE
+492 ETVKMELE

-513 NNTAE
+513 NTETE
-518 TPVIPSFESIRQTS
+518 TPFVPAFESIRPTS
-532 DREIPETQMTFK
+532 DSEVPEVQMTFK
-544 PEVVAEN
+544 QEVATEN
-551 RPPRTELMARNKERE
+551 RPPRTELQARNKERE

-584 LENEPAYLRRKV
+584 LESEPAFMRRKV
-596 TLDEGTHSSENTVSR
+596 TLDEGNHSSENTVSR

-619 ENGNTRIELRSNN
+619 ENGNTRIELRTNN
-632 PYLHDNVD
+632 PFLHDNVD

>member
-1 LKTAFVSKCNS
+1 
-12 LLTSENQKFT
+12 
-22 DLPTSKSSIKMSDLL
+22 MSDLL

-42 KHEENAIIKV
+42 KQEENAIIKV

-63 NYMYNKGINGVDFV
+63 NYMFNKGINGVDFV

-83 QALDNSPILNKMQ
+83 QSLDNSPILNKMQ

-262 GSGRAQGE
+262 GSGRANGE
-270 DQAIRAVQMAME
+270 GQALRAVQMAME

-321 DLAGPEADI
+321 ELAGPEADI

-382 PTVAV
+382 PTAV

-408 EEAPAAMPVA
+408 EETPEAPVA

-433 TEMPVAEVTEEPFKL
+433 LETLEVSEEPFKL
-448 VVADE
+448 VIADE

-465 PTVEEPIKQGAL
+465 PTVEEPLKQGAL
-477 FSFEEFEKAELANAE
+477 FSFAEFEKAELANE
-492 MMKMEVE
+492 EPMKMELE
-499 EPEIPE
+499 ENEIPD
-505 LSTFKIQE
+505 LSIFKIQE
-513 NNTAE
+513 NTTAE
-518 TPVIPSFESIRQTS
+518 IPVIPSFESIGQTS
-532 DREIPETQMTFK
+532 DRVIPETQMTFK

-619 ENGNTRIELRSNN
+619 ENGNTRIELRTNN
-632 PYLHDNVD
+632 PFLHDNVD

>member
-1 LKTAFVSKCNS
+1 
-12 LLTSENQKFT
+12 
-22 DLPTSKSSIKMSDLL
+22 MSDLL

-262 GSGRAQGE
+262 GSGRANGE

-321 DLAGPEADI
+321 ELAGPEADI

-371 APTPVFVLGDA
+371 APTPVFVLSDA
-382 PTVAV
+382 PAAVV

-395 ENPVFTLDTTPVV
+395 ENPVFTLDTTSVV
-408 EEAPAAMPVA
+408 EETPIAPVA
-418 VVVEETPVVAETAPL
+418 VVVEETPAVAETAPL
-433 TEMPVAEVTEEPFKL
+433 TELSVAEVTEEPFKL
-448 VVADE
+448 VIADE

-465 PTVEEPIKQGAL
+465 PTVEEPVKQGAL
-477 FSFEEFEKAELANAE
+477 FSFEEFEKAEMANEE
-492 MMKMEVE
+492 MVKMEME

-513 NNTAE
+513 SNTAE
-518 TPVIPSFESIRQTS
+518 TPVIPSFERIRQTS
-532 DREIPETQMTFK
+532 DRMIPETQMTFK

-596 TLDEGTHSSENTVSR
+596 TLDEGNHSSENTVSR

-619 ENGNTRIELRSNN
+619 ENGNTRIELRTNN
-632 PYLHDNVD
+632 PFLHDNVD

>member
-1 LKTAFVSKCNS
+1 
-12 LLTSENQKFT
+12 
-22 DLPTSKSSIKMSDLL
+22 MSDLL

-42 KHEENAIIKV
+42 KNEENAIIKV

-63 NYMYNKGINGVDFV
+63 NYMFNKGINGVDFV

-83 QALDNSPILNKMQ
+83 QALDNSPIVNKMQ

-116 AAMESIEEIRA
+116 AAMESIEEIRE
-127 LFHSDLQM
+127 LFNSDLQM

-262 GSGRAQGE
+262 GSGRAHGE

-353 AAKEIATLLP
+353 APKEIATLLP
-363 LNAVKEAP
+363 LNAVKEVP

-382 PTVAV
+382 PAAVA
-387 VEPSPVVE
+387 VEPSAVVE
-395 ENPVFTLDTTPVV
+395 ENPVFTLDSNPII
-408 EEAPAAMPVA
+408 EEAPAVEASATPEA
-418 VVVEETPVVAETAPL
+418 VVVEETPIVAETAPL

-465 PTVEEPIKQGAL
+465 PSAEEPLKQAAL
-477 FSFEEFEKAELANAE
+477 FSFEEFEKELEKEE
-492 MMKMEVE
+492 MVKMELQ

-513 NNTAE
+513 NTTAE
-518 TPVIPSFESIRQTS
+518 TPVIPSFESIRPLS
-532 DREIPETQMTFK
+532 DRAIPETQMTFK

-566 ARIREYTMRMKSP
+566 GRIREYTMRMKSP

-619 ENGNTRIELRSNN
+619 ENGNTRIELRTNN
-632 PYLHDNVD
+632 PFLHDNVD

>member
-1 LKTAFVSKCNS
+1 VFEGRKRT
-12 LLTSENQKFT
+12 
-22 DLPTSKSSIKMSDLL
+22 M
-37 NFNLP
+37 
-42 KHEENAIIKV
+42 
-52 VGVGGGGSNAV
+52 
-63 NYMYNKGINGVDFV
+63 
-77 VCNTDA
+77 
-83 QALDNSPILNKMQ
+83 QADSGL
-96 LGHTLTKGRGAGARP
+96 
-111 EVGRD
+111 
-116 AAMESIEEIRA
+116 
-127 LFHSDLQM
+127 
-135 VFVTA
+135 
-140 GMGGGTG
+140 
-147 TGAAPVI
+147 
-154 AQVAKEMGILT
+154 KEM
-165 VGIVTVPFA
+165 
-174 FENKK
+174 
-179 RTAQATAGIE
+179 RD
-189 EMRKAVDTLLIIR
+189 AVDTLLIIR

-262 GSGRAQGE
+262 GSGRAHGE

-321 DLAGPEADI
+321 ELAGPEADI

-353 AAKEIATLLP
+353 APKEIATLLP
-363 LNAVKEAP
+363 LNTVKEAP
-371 APTPVFVLGDA
+371 EPTPVFVLGDA
-382 PTVAV
+382 AVA
-387 VEPSPVVE
+387 VEPSAVVE
-395 ENPVFTLDTTPVV
+395 ENPVFTLATTPVV
-408 EEAPAAMPVA
+408 EETPIAPVA
-418 VVVEETPVVAETAPL
+418 EVVEETSVVAETAPL
-433 TEMPVAEVTEEPFKL
+433 METPVADIAEESFKL

-465 PTVEEPIKQGAL
+465 TPVEETVNQAAS
-477 FSFEEFEKAELANAE
+477 FSFEEFEKELEKEE
-492 MMKMEVE
+492 MVKMELQ

-505 LSTFKIQE
+505 LSKFKIQE
-513 NNTAE
+513 NTTAE
-518 TPVIPSFESIRQTS
+518 TPIIPSFESIRPLS
-532 DREIPETQMTFK
+532 DRAIPETQMTFK

-566 ARIREYTMRMKSP
+566 GRIREYTMRMKSP

-619 ENGNTRIELRSNN
+619 ENGNTRIELRTNN
-632 PYLHDNVD
+632 PFLHDNVD

>member
-1 LKTAFVSKCNS
+1 MQFCAYFGEPKY
-12 LLTSENQKFT
+12 LLIYLPQKFY
-22 DLPTSKSSIKMSDLL
+22 KMSDLL

-262 GSGRAQGE
+262 GSGRANGE

-371 APTPVFVLGDA
+371 APTPVFMLNETPAA
-382 PTVAV
+382 PVA
-387 VEPSPVVE
+387 EPSAVVE

-408 EEAPAAMPVA
+408 EESPIAPVA
-418 VVVEETPVVAETAPL
+418 VVEETPVVAETAPMIETL
-433 TEMPVAEVTEEPFKL
+433 VAEVTEEPFKL

-453 IELEIENSFESN
+453 IELEIENTFEAS
-465 PTVEEPIKQGAL
+465 PAIEEPVKQVAM
-477 FSFEEFEKAELANAE
+477 FNFEDFEREELAKEELA
-492 MMKMEVE
+492 KMELE

-505 LSTFKIQE
+505 LSTF
-513 NNTAE
+513 
-518 TPVIPSFESIRQTS
+518 
-532 DREIPETQMTFK
+532 
-544 PEVVAEN
+544 
-551 RPPRTELMARNKERE
+551 
-566 ARIREYTMRMKSP
+566 
-579 NGLNE
+579 
-584 LENEPAYLRRKV
+584 
-596 TLDEGTHSSENTVSR
+596 
-611 TISREVTD
+611 
-619 ENGNTRIELRSNN
+619 
-632 PYLHDNVD
+632 

>member
-1 LKTAFVSKCNS
+1 M
-12 LLTSENQKFT
+12 
-22 DLPTSKSSIKMSDLL
+22 PDLL

-42 KHEENAIIKV
+42 KQEENAIIKV

-83 QALDNSPILNKMQ
+83 QSLDNSPIINKMQ

-116 AAMESIEEIRA
+116 AAMESIEEIRE
-127 LFHSDLQM
+127 LFNSDLQM

-154 AQVAKEMGILT
+154 AQVAKDMGILT

-270 DQAIRAVQMAME
+270 NQAIRAVQMAME

-330 IWGYGKDEQLGEDI
+330 IWGYGKDEQLGDDI

-371 APTPVFVLGDA
+371 APTPVFMLNET
-382 PTVAV
+382 PVA
-387 VEPSPVVE
+387 EPSAVVE
-395 ENPVFTLDTTPVV
+395 ENPVFTLDTAPVV
-408 EEAPAAMPVA
+408 EETPMAPVA
-418 VVVEETPVVAETAPL
+418 VIEEAPVVAETAPMI
-433 TEMPVAEVTEEPFKL
+433 ESPVAEVTEEPFKL
-448 VVADE
+448 VVAGE
-453 IELEIENSFESN
+453 IELEIENTFETTN
-465 PTVEEPIKQGAL
+465 TNEEPAKQVAL
-477 FSFEEFEKAELANAE
+477 FNFEEFEREEMAKEELV
-492 MMKMEVE
+492 KMELQ

-513 NNTAE
+513 NYTTE
-518 TPVIPSFESIRQTS
+518 TPVIPAFESIRPTS
-532 DREIPETQMTFK
+532 DSVIPETQMTFK
-544 PEVVAEN
+544 PEVVTEN

-584 LENEPAYLRRKV
+584 LENEPAFMRRKV

-619 ENGNTRIELRSNN
+619 ENGNTRIELRTNN

>member
-1 LKTAFVSKCNS
+1 
-12 LLTSENQKFT
+12 
-22 DLPTSKSSIKMSDLL
+22 MSDLL

-42 KHEENAIIKV
+42 KHEESAIIKV

-63 NYMYNKGINGVDFV
+63 NYMFNKGINGVDFV

-83 QALDNSPILNKMQ
+83 QSLDNSPILNKMQ

-262 GSGRAQGE
+262 GSGRAHGE

-321 DLAGPEADI
+321 ELAGPEADI

-353 AAKEIATLLP
+353 APKEIATLLP
-363 LNAVKEAP
+363 LEAVKEVP
-371 APTPVFVLGDA
+371 LPTPVFLLADA
-382 PTVAV
+382 PAAVV

-395 ENPVFTLDTTPVV
+395 ENPVFTLDTTPVA
-408 EEAPAAMPVA
+408 EETPLSKVA
-418 VVVEETPVVAETAPL
+418 VIVEETPLVAEAAPL
-433 TEMPVAEVTEEPFKL
+433 TEMPVAEITEEPFKL

-465 PTVEEPIKQGAL
+465 PTVEESLKQGAL
-477 FSFEEFEKAELANAE
+477 FSFEEFEKAELANEE
-492 MMKMEVE
+492 MTKMELQE
-499 EPEIPE
+499 ENEIPE

-513 NNTAE
+513 NNSVE
-518 TPVIPSFESIRQTS
+518 TPVIPSFESIHQTS
-532 DREIPETQMTFK
+532 DRLIPETQMTFK
-544 PEVVAEN
+544 TEVVTEN

-566 ARIREYTMRMKSP
+566 GRIREYTMRMKSP

-619 ENGNTRIELRSNN
+619 ENGNTRIELRTNN
-632 PYLHDNVD
+632 PFLHDNVD

>member
-1 LKTAFVSKCNS
+1 M
-12 LLTSENQKFT
+12 FT
-22 DLPTSKSSIKMSDLL
+22 DLPTSKSYFKMSDLL

-63 NYMYNKGINGVDFV
+63 NYMFNKGINGVDFV

-83 QALDNSPILNKMQ
+83 QSLDNSPILNKMH

-262 GSGRAQGE
+262 GSGRAHGE

-321 DLAGPEADI
+321 ELAGPEADI

-353 AAKEIATLLP
+353 APKEIATLLP
-363 LNAVKEAP
+363 LNAVKELP
-371 APTPVFVLGDA
+371 EPTPVFLLADA
-382 PTVAV
+382 PTVAA

-408 EEAPAAMPVA
+408 EEEITAPVA
-418 VVVEETPVVAETAPL
+418 VVEEAPVVAETAPL
-433 TEMPVAEVTEEPFKL
+433 AEMPAAEVSEEPFKL
-448 VVADE
+448 VLADE
-453 IELEIENSFESN
+453 IELEIENSFEVN
-465 PTVEEPIKQGAL
+465 PTVEEPLKQVAL
-477 FSFEEFEKAELANAE
+477 FSFEEFERAELANEELA
-492 MMKMEVE
+492 KMELQE
-499 EPEIPE
+499 ENEIPE
-505 LSTFKIQE
+505 LSTFKLQE
-513 NNTAE
+513 NTTAE
-518 TPVIPSFESIRQTS
+518 IPAIPNFESIRPLS
-532 DREIPETQMTFK
+532 DRAIPETQMTFK
-544 PEVVAEN
+544 TEVVTEN

-566 ARIREYTMRMKSP
+566 GRIREYTMRMKSP

-619 ENGNTRIELRSNN
+619 ENGNTRIELRTNN
-632 PYLHDNVD
+632 PFLHDNVD

>member
-1 LKTAFVSKCNS
+1 
-12 LLTSENQKFT
+12 
-22 DLPTSKSSIKMSDLL
+22 MSDLL

-262 GSGRAQGE
+262 GSGRAHGE

-321 DLAGPEADI
+321 ELAGPEADI

-371 APTPVFVLGDA
+371 APTPVFVLDDA
-382 PTVAV
+382 PAATV

-408 EEAPAAMPVA
+408 EETPIAPVA
-418 VVVEETPVVAETAPL
+418 AVVEETPVVAETAPL
-433 TEMPVAEVTEEPFKL
+433 NEMPEAEVTEEPFKL

-465 PTVEEPIKQGAL
+465 PTVEEPLKQGAL
-477 FSFEEFEKAELANAE
+477 FSFEEFEKAEMANE
-492 MMKMEVE
+492 ETVKMELQ

-513 NNTAE
+513 SNSAE

-532 DREIPETQMTFK
+532 DRTIPETQMTFK

-596 TLDEGTHSSENTVSR
+596 TLDEGNHSSENTVSR

-619 ENGNTRIELRSNN
+619 ENGNTRIELRTNN
-632 PYLHDNVD
+632 PFLHDNVD

>member
-1 LKTAFVSKCNS
+1 
-12 LLTSENQKFT
+12 
-22 DLPTSKSSIKMSDLL
+22 MSDLL

-42 KHEENAIIKV
+42 KQEENAIIKV

-63 NYMYNKGINGVDFV
+63 NYMFNKGINGVDFV

-83 QALDNSPILNKMQ
+83 QSLDNSPILNKMQ

-127 LFHSDLQM
+127 LFNSDLQM

-231 SIAELITITGIVN
+231 TIAELITITGIVN

-262 GSGRAQGE
+262 GSGRANGE
-270 DQAIRAVQMAME
+270 GQALRAVQLAME

-321 DLAGPEADI
+321 ELAGPEADI

-371 APTPVFVLGDA
+371 APAAVFILGDA
-382 PTVAV
+382 PAAPVAV
-387 VEPSPVVE
+387 VEE
-395 ENPVFTLDTTPVV
+395 I
-408 EEAPAAMPVA
+408 PA
-418 VVVEETPVVAETAPL
+418 VVAETDTL
-433 TEMPVAEVTEEPFKL
+433 TESPVSEVNEEPFKL
-448 VVADE
+448 VLADE

-465 PTVEEPIKQGAL
+465 PTVEEPVKQVAL
-477 FSFEEFEKAELANAE
+477 FSFAEFEKAELASE
-492 MMKMEVE
+492 ETVKMELE
-499 EPEIPE
+499 EPAIPE

-513 NNTAE
+513 ITE
-518 TPVIPSFESIRQTS
+518 TEASFTPAFESIRPTS
-532 DREIPETQMTFK
+532 DREIPEVQMTFK
-544 PEVVAEN
+544 QEVAIEN
-551 RPPRTELMARNKERE
+551 RPPRTELQARNKERE
-566 ARIREYTMRMKSP
+566 ARIREYTMRMKSQT
-579 NGLNE
+579 GLNE
-584 LENEPAYLRRKV
+584 LESEPAFMRRKV
-596 TLDEGTHSSENTVSR
+596 TLDEGNHSSENTVSR

-619 ENGNTRIELRSNN
+619 ENGNTRIELRTNN
-632 PYLHDNVD
+632 PFLHDNVD

>member
-1 LKTAFVSKCNS
+1 M
-12 LLTSENQKFT
+12 
-22 DLPTSKSSIKMSDLL
+22 PDLL

-83 QALDNSPILNKMQ
+83 QALDNSPIHTKMQ

-111 EVGRD
+111 EIGRD
-116 AAMESIEEIRA
+116 AAMESIEEIRE
-127 LFHSDLQM
+127 LFNSDLQM
-135 VFVTA
+135 VFITA

-321 DLAGPEADI
+321 ELAGPEADI
-330 IWGYGKDEQLGEDI
+330 IWGYGKDEQLGDDI

-382 PTVAV
+382 PAAVV

-395 ENPVFTLDTTPVV
+395 ENPVFTLDTNPVV
-408 EEAPAAMPVA
+408 EETPIAPVA
-418 VVVEETPVVAETAPL
+418 FVVEETPVVAETAPL
-433 TEMPVAEVTEEPFKL
+433 NEMPVAEVTEEPFKL
-448 VVADE
+448 VIADE
-453 IELEIENSFESN
+453 IELEIENTFEVT
-465 PTVEEPIKQGAL
+465 PVTEEPVKQVAM
-477 FSFEEFEKAELANAE
+477 FNFEDYQREELAKEEQA
-492 MMKMEVE
+492 KMELE

-513 NNTAE
+513 NTTAE
-518 TPVIPSFESIRQTS
+518 TPVIPAFESIRPTS
-532 DREIPETQMTFK
+532 DRVIPEAQMTFK
-544 PEVVAEN
+544 PEIVTEN

-584 LENEPAYLRRKV
+584 LENEPAFMRRKV

-619 ENGNTRIELRSNN
+619 ENGNTRIELRTNN

>member
-1 LKTAFVSKCNS
+1 M
-12 LLTSENQKFT
+12 FT
-22 DLPTSKSSIKMSDLL
+22 DLPTSKSYFKMSDLL

-42 KHEENAIIKV
+42 KHEENSIIKV

-63 NYMYNKGINGVDFV
+63 NYMFNKGINGVDFV

-83 QALDNSPILNKMQ
+83 QSLDNSPILNKMQ

-262 GSGRAQGE
+262 GSGRAHGE

-321 DLAGPEADI
+321 ELAGPEADI

-353 AAKEIATLLP
+353 APKEIATLLP
-363 LNAVKEAP
+363 LNAVKEIP
-371 APTPVFVLGDA
+371 EPTPVFLLADA

-408 EEAPAAMPVA
+408 EEEITAPIA
-418 VVVEETPVVAETAPL
+418 VVEEAPIVAETAPL
-433 TEMPVAEVTEEPFKL
+433 AEMPVAEVSEEPFKL
-448 VVADE
+448 VLADE
-453 IELEIENSFESN
+453 IELEIENSFEVN
-465 PTVEEPIKQGAL
+465 PTVEEPLKQVAL
-477 FSFEEFEKAELANAE
+477 FSFEEFEKAELANEELA
-492 MMKMEVE
+492 KMELQE
-499 EPEIPE
+499 ENEIPE
-505 LSTFKIQE
+505 LSTFKLQE
-513 NNTAE
+513 NTTAE
-518 TPVIPSFESIRQTS
+518 TPVIPSFESIRPTS
-532 DREIPETQMTFK
+532 DRLIPETQMTFK
-544 PEVVAEN
+544 QEVITEN

-566 ARIREYTMRMKSP
+566 GRIREYTMRMKSP

-619 ENGNTRIELRSNN
+619 ENGNTRIELRTNN
-632 PYLHDNVD
+632 PFLHDNVD

>member
-1 LKTAFVSKCNS
+1 
-12 LLTSENQKFT
+12 
-22 DLPTSKSSIKMSDLL
+22 MSDLL

-83 QALDNSPILNKMQ
+83 QALDNSPVLNKMQ

-116 AAMESIEEIRA
+116 AAMESIEEIRS

-262 GSGRAQGE
+262 GSGRANGE
-270 DQAIRAVQMAME
+270 NQALRAVQMAME

-321 DLAGPEADI
+321 ELAGPEADI

-363 LNAVKEAP
+363 LNAVKEVP
-371 APTPVFVLGDA
+371 TPTPVFVLGDA
-382 PTVAV
+382 PAAAV
-387 VEPSPVVE
+387 VEPTPVAE
-395 ENPVFTLDTTPVV
+395 ENPVFTLEAVPTV
-408 EEAPAAMPVA
+408 EETPSMPEA
-418 VVVEETPVVAETAPL
+418 TVVEETPVVAETAPL
-433 TEMPVAEVTEEPFKL
+433 SELPSAEVVEEPFKL
-448 VVADE
+448 VLADE
-453 IELEIENSFESN
+453 IELEIENSFETN
-465 PTVEEPIKQGAL
+465 PTVEEPVKQGAL
-477 FSFEEFEKAELANAE
+477 FSFADFEREELAKEEF
-492 MMKMEVE
+492 KMEVQ

-505 LSTFKIQE
+505 LTTFKLQE
-513 NNTAE
+513 NTHVE
-518 TPVIPSFESIRQTS
+518 TPNIPSFESIRPTE
-532 DREIPETQMTFK
+532 DRVIPEVQMSFK
-544 PEVVAEN
+544 PEAVAEN

-579 NGLNE
+579 SGLNE
-584 LENEPAYLRRKV
+584 LENEPAFMRRKV

-611 TISREVTD
+611 TISKEITD
-619 ENGNTRIELRSNN
+619 ENGNTRIELRTNN
-632 PYLHDNVD
+632 PFLHDNVD

>member
-1 LKTAFVSKCNS
+1 M
-12 LLTSENQKFT
+12 
-22 DLPTSKSSIKMSDLL
+22 PDLL

-42 KHEENAIIKV
+42 KNEENAIIKV

-63 NYMYNKGINGVDFV
+63 NYMFNKGINGVDFV

-83 QALDNSPILNKMQ
+83 QSLDNSPIHNKMQ

-116 AAMESIEEIRA
+116 AAMESIEEIRE
-127 LFHSDLQM
+127 LFSSDLQM

-262 GSGRAQGE
+262 GSGRANGE

-321 DLAGPEADI
+321 ELAGPEADI
-330 IWGYGKDEQLGEDI
+330 IWGYGKDEQLGDDI

-382 PTVAV
+382 PAAV
-387 VEPSPVVE
+387 VDSIAPVV
-395 ENPVFTLDTTPVV
+395 PI
-408 EEAPAAMPVA
+408 VA
-418 VVVEETPVVAETAPL
+418 VVEETPVVAETAPL
-433 TEMPVAEVTEEPFKL
+433 SEMPAAEITEEPFRL
-448 VVADE
+448 VIADE

-477 FSFEEFEKAELANAE
+477 FSFEEFEKAEMANEALAKIE
-492 MMKMEVE
+492 IQ

-513 NNTAE
+513 SNTAE
-518 TPVIPSFESIRQTS
+518 TPIIPSFESIRQTS
-532 DREIPETQMTFK
+532 DRVIPETQISFK
-544 PEVVAEN
+544 TESVAEH

-584 LENEPAYLRRKV
+584 LENEPAFLRRRV
-596 TLDEGTHSSENTVSR
+596 TLEEGTHSSENTVSR
-611 TISREVTD
+611 TLSKEVTD
-619 ENGNTRIELRSNN
+619 ENGNTHIELRTNN
-632 PYLHDNVD
+632 PFLHDNVD